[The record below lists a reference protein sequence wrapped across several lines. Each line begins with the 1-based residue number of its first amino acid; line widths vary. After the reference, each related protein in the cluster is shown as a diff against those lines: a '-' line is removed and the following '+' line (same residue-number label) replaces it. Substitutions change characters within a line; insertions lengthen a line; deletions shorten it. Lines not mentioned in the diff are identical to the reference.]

1 MPTAQFV
8 LSVLAQFQD
17 RRLCPIPVPIRQP
30 SGLMGRQFQGHAV
43 PSDVDIRMV
52 ISALSQNGHLI
63 HPPHRGSE
71 VGENIRSNQGLPFLD
86 PSRLRF
92 SEDVF
97 HEHQT
102 VRGVFF
108 ASSFRTGKFFAR
120 FWEQLSNGVPT
131 VSQQTRIQGWQR
143 VVPKTAHNTIRRIWA
158 YLTGF
163 ESVVRI
169 VHRPY

>member
-1 MPTAQFV
+1 MPIAQFV
-8 LSVLAQFQD
+8 LSVLAQLQN
-17 RRLCPIPVPIRQP
+17 RCLCPIPVPVRQP

-71 VGENIRSNQGLPFLD
+71 IGENIRSNQGLPFLD

-131 VSQQTRIQGWQR
+131 VSQQTRIQGWRR
-143 VVPKTAHNTIRRIWA
+143 VVPKTAHNTIRQIWA

>member
-17 RRLCPIPVPIRQP
+17 RRLCPIPVPVRQP
-30 SGLMGRQFQGHAV
+30 SGLVGRQFQGHAV

-52 ISALSQNGHLI
+52 ISALRQYSHLI
-63 HPPHRGSE
+63 DPPHGGSE

-86 PSRLRF
+86 PAWQQLF
-92 SEDVF
+92 GGIV
-97 HEHQT
+97 HEHKI

-108 ASSFRTGKFFAR
+108 ASSFSIRKFFAR
-120 FWEQLSNGVPT
+120 FWEQLSSGVPT
-131 VSQQTRIQGWQR
+131 VSQQSQIQGWGR
-143 VVPKTAHNTIRRIWA
+143 VVPKTAHNSIRDIRA
-158 YLTGF
+158 FLTGF